1 MFPGTVVPRRALVL
15 LVGLTLVWGTNW
27 PVIPY
32 AVREVSVWTFR
43 GVALFG
49 AGVTLLLYAR
59 LRGMAMGIARRHW
72 KAMLAAT
79 LSYLVISNVASTY
92 AAISIPSGQ
101 AAVLTFTMPLWVALI
116 NWAVLGERPAAR
128 LLLAIA
134 LGGAGVALLLLRGL
148 SAYASAPLGFAVG
161 LLAGLGWAVGTLIIK
176 RSGIPVSAIVL
187 TGWQLVVASVPVSA
201 MALALSDTPWFVP
214 GWPSIAAIAWIMLV
228 PMAVG
233 NAVWFAIVELLPA
246 NVAGLSSVMVPV
258 VAMVSG
264 ALVHGEPLGALQLV
278 SMLCCVVALGLALG
292 PPRPR
297 ADHLR

>member
-1 MFPGTVVPRRALVL
+1 MPPGPAVPRRALIL
-15 LVGLTLVWGTNW
+15 LVGLTLIWGTNW

-32 AVREVSVWTFR
+32 AVREVSIWTFR
-43 GVALFG
+43 GVALLG
-49 AGVTLLLYAR
+49 AGAALLLYAR

-92 AAISIPSGQ
+92 AAVSIPSGQ

-116 NWAVLGERPAAR
+116 NWAMLGERPAAR

-134 LGGAGVALLLLRGL
+134 LGGTGVALLLLRGL
-148 SAYASAPLGFAVG
+148 SSYASAPLGFAAG

-187 TGWQLVVASVPVSA
+187 TGWQLVVGSIPVSA
-201 MALALSDTPWFVP
+201 MALALSDKPWFMP
-214 GWPSIAAIAWIMLV
+214 GWPSIAAIAWIMLI
-228 PMAVG
+228 PMAIG

-292 PPRPR
+292 PQTRPADR
-297 ADHLR
+297 AP